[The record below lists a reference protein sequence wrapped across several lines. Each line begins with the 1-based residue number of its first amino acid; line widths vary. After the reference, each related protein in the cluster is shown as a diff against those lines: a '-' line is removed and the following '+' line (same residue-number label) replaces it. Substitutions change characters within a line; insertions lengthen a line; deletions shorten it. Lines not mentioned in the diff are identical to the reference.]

1 MMLAGVVVVVTP
13 TTYRGLQQLP
23 NPNLAYNRLI
33 TTFHNFSQHNLPKMH
48 PNNFS
53 QLFTGTT
60 LTDPDKHLLTGLLLG
75 AVLIAGFACELV
87 LVAHWFAWPY

>member
-1 MMLAGVVVVVTP
+1 M
-13 TTYRGLQQLP
+13 R
-23 NPNLAYNRLI
+23 R
-33 TTFHNFSQHNLPKMH
+33 
-48 PNNFS
+48 NNFS

-60 LTDPDKHLLTGLLLG
+60 MTDPDKHLLTGLLLG